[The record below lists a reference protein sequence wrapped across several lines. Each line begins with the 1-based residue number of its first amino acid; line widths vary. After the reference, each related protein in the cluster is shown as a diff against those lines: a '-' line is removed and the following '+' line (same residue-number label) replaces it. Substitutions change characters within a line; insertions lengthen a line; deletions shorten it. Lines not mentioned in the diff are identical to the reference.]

1 MVFHSAIQL
10 EIARQLHQHRL
21 PGAEGAPGKSLRPEP
36 RAKRKEPHMHPA
48 RKLPALLRR
57 ALGSKNVP
65 AHHLDLDRPF
75 LIRESRAGDEA
86 ALERLAQLDSR
97 KLPEGS
103 FLLAEIHGEVVAA
116 APLDVDEEPLGDP
129 FKPTANLRQL
139 LRLQARYER
148 RHRDRA
154 VPAPG
159 AANRALEDVA

>member
-21 PGAEGAPGKSLRPEP
+21 SGAEGPPGASLLTAPRP
-36 RAKRKEPHMHPA
+36 KRNETQMHPA
-48 RKLPALLRR
+48 RKLPALIRR
-57 ALGSKNVP
+57 ALGSKDVP
-65 AHHLDLDRPF
+65 AHHFELDRPF
-75 LIRESRAGDEA
+75 VIRESRAGDKA

-97 KLPEGS
+97 TLPDGS

-129 FKPTANLRQL
+129 FRPTANLRQL

>member
-21 PGAEGAPGKSLRPEP
+21 SGAESPPGPSVLREP
-36 RAKRKEPHMHPA
+36 RPGRKEAHIHPA
-48 RKLPALLRR
+48 RRLPAFLRG
-57 ALGSKNVP
+57 ALRSKDVP
-65 AHHLDLDRPF
+65 AYHLELDRPF
-75 LIRESRAGDEA
+75 VIRESRAGDKT

-97 KLPEGS
+97 TLPEGS

-116 APLDVDEEPLGDP
+116 APLDVDEEPLSDP
-129 FKPTANLRQL
+129 FRPTANLRQL